1 MLTLAPTLL
10 YVFWSLMA
18 PCWNQYGS
26 PGPVLGIPIAPS
38 RIGRG
43 CPETEFAREN
53 IRKLFEQGFTSMG
66 FPKDFGGLELPWPIY
81 VAAMEMCGKACAS
94 TALSLAIH
102 GTCCEGVRQF
112 SNPGQKKEYLPQMIS
127 GKKFAGFSLTEPGAG
142 SDARNLQTTARL
154 EGGQWVVNG
163 TKMFT
168 TNGGDCDLYFLFA
181 QTPHGPSAALVDAKS
196 AKSSKH
202 IGKVG
207 YRGSVT
213 AEVVFEN
220 G

>member
-1 MLTLAPTLL
+1 
-10 YVFWSLMA
+10 
-18 PCWNQYGS
+18 
-26 PGPVLGIPIAPS
+26 
-38 RIGRG
+38 
-43 CPETEFAREN
+43 
-53 IRKLFEQGFTSMG
+53 MG

-112 SNPGQKKEYLPQMIS
+112 SNPSQKKEYLPQMIS

-168 TNGGDCDLYFLFA
+168 TNGSHCDLYFLFA
-181 QTPHGPSAALVDAKS
+181 KTPKGPAAFLIDPRP

-202 IGKVG
+202 IDKLG

-213 AEVVFEN
+213 AEVVLDRKSTRLNSSHRCISYAVFC
-220 G
+220 